1 MDQDY
6 IVRDARKRA
15 ELMRTV
21 REMDAKL
28 DHVQTS
34 SDAQTERLAELRAE
48 IVGLNARLLSY
59 GQTKR
64 TWLDRIASWLR
75 RLIMGQVSF
84 LSRGYAAT
92 VLFLYAGKDRL
103 FDVDYYLTQASDI
116 VASGID
122 PFFHYL
128 RYGWRE
134 GRNPHPLFDT
144 NYYLRIYPDVAATDK
159 NPLLHYLRWGWHE
172 GRNPHPLFDTS
183 AYLKQAPALQGGKT
197 NPVLHYQRLGWRA
210 GLQPHCLFDGSYY
223 LARYPDVGRS
233 GLNPLVHFLCYGDL
247 EGRHPHK
254 WFDPDFYRTQ
264 YPDVAKSG
272 MGALS
277 HYLRHGAAEG
287 RNPHPQ
293 FDALFY
299 CDENLDIQPGLSPLE
314 HYLRVG
320 VVRKSPTLETMCA
333 ERYLP
338 VEPRS
343 RTQSL
348 RGKVVDIIVPVYRGL
363 DETRAC
369 INSILD
375 SRNEEPY
382 ELIVINDRSPDPELC
397 SYLSEAVARR
407 GFTLLENSSN
417 LGFAGTVNRGMAL
430 HRDRDVVLLNS
441 DTTVSNDWLDRL
453 IACAHSAARIGTVT
467 PFSNN
472 ATICSYPR
480 FCVNNALP
488 RGTRAEELDRI
499 CAQVNR
505 GRSVD
510 IPTAVGYCMYIRR
523 DCLDETG
530 LFDEKTFGSGY
541 GEENDFSMRALS
553 LGWRNIL
560 AADVF
565 VFHAGAVSFSD
576 RALKL
581 QLTAT
586 SALRKRHSKYE
597 ALVKR
602 HVRRDP
608 GRPYRIALTAGRFRT
623 SGRPVI
629 LFVSHNFGGGVQQHI
644 RELTQQLGDRAH
656 VLKLEPDRNGTVVL
670 SSCEPTDGVSL
681 QIPAKEHYDSLV
693 RILQSCGV
701 TRLHVHHLMGHTLN
715 VERLRHDLNVPM
727 DFTAHDY
734 FVVCPFVN
742 LADAQGRYCGEP
754 EEAGCDQCIHTRS
767 PSLGLDIVSWRKK
780 YGWLV
785 NIAERVITPSLDVA
799 KRLGRYFPDARL
811 VASGHPSS
819 GCDSPTRVR
828 CVHPIRDQEFLRVAV
843 LGAMTTHKGIE
854 NLQRCAELACQEG
867 LPLEFTL
874 IGFVERQARGSR
886 TFAFAETGEY
896 LPEELS
902 ARLEEIKPHVSWFP
916 VRSPETFSFTLS
928 ECLARGLPVVAPD
941 IGSFPERLGGREWT
955 WIYPWQ
961 LESED
966 LLDLFLRIREN
977 IRNSASPKPSSLLNG
992 LSSEFYSREY
1002 LNGAGASLRERG
1014 RLRQTSSAELIAV
1027 LSSDPSGQLQSCGY
1041 IRGYLPLTHPR
1052 LRSSIQLTVAT
1063 PYSALG
1069 LEGDVLLVQRTT
1081 VPNLQI
1087 AQELVDFC
1095 RANNIQLVYETD
1107 DDLFNV
1113 PANHPE
1119 NYFYQPF
1126 FEAANYVVQHAS
1138 VVLVSTPALR
1148 RRLQTLHADIRIIPN
1163 ALDERLWLA
1172 GTRRRIKDPTQ
1183 SVRILYMGTNTHVDD
1198 LLMLEKPFRELKD
1211 EFGEAVEL
1219 DVIGIVPE
1227 DHRLDWFNVV
1237 PVPDGNS
1244 ASYPLFVNW
1253 LRGINRWDIG
1263 IAPLVDNDFS
1273 RCKSYIKYLDY
1284 AALELPGVF
1293 TSIGV
1298 FDGVVNH
1305 GETGLLVNN
1314 ELTAWKDALHSLI
1327 QDPELRR
1334 YMGRAA
1340 LKDVSTRHTLN
1351 AQSEWRRNFW
1361 RHIVNRGS
1369 SLQAT
1374 HAD

>member
-1 MDQDY
+1 
-6 IVRDARKRA
+6 
-15 ELMRTV
+15 MRTV

-28 DHVQTS
+28 SHVQTGL
-34 SDAQTERLAELRAE
+34 DAQTERLAELKAE
-48 IVGLNARLLSY
+48 IVGLNAKLLSY

-64 TWLDRIASWLR
+64 TWLGRIASSLR
-75 RLIMGQVSF
+75 QLIMGQVGF
-84 LSRGYAAT
+84 LSGRYAAS

-103 FDVDYYLTQASDI
+103 FDAEYYRANASDI
-116 VASGID
+116 LRSGMD
-122 PFFHYL
+122 PMFHYL
-128 RYGWRE
+128 RYGWREGRSPHPLFDTNYYLLSNPDVAAAKINPLLHFLRWGWRE

-144 NYYLRIYPDVAATDK
+144 TGYL
-159 NPLLHYLRWGWHE
+159 E
-172 GRNPHPLFDTS
+172 
-183 AYLKQAPALQGGKT
+183 QAPELRRGKT
-197 NPVLHYQRLGWRA
+197 NPVRHYQVLGCRK

-223 LARYPDVGRS
+223 LARYPDVERS
-233 GLNPLVHFLCYGDL
+233 GLNPLVHFLCYGEF
-247 EGRHPHK
+247 EGRRPHR
-254 WFDPDFYRTQ
+254 WFDPDFYRTE
-264 YPDVAKSG
+264 YPDVTKSG
-272 MGALS
+272 IGALS

-287 RNPHPQ
+287 RDPHPQ

-299 CDENLDIQPGLSPLE
+299 CYENPDIQPGLSPLE

-320 VVRKSPTLETMCA
+320 IARKLPTLETMCV

-338 VEPRS
+338 VAPRAG
-343 RTQSL
+343 TQFL

-369 INSILD
+369 INSILE
-375 SRNEEPY
+375 SRNKESY
-382 ELIVINDRSPDPELC
+382 ELIVINDLSPDPELC
-397 SYLSEAVARR
+397 SYLAVAAARR
-407 GFTLLENSSN
+407 DFTLLENSSN

-430 HRDRDVVLLNS
+430 HQDRDVVLLNS

-453 IACAHSAARIGTVT
+453 IACAHSGSRIGTVT

-488 RGTRAEELDRI
+488 RGTRSQELDRI

-523 DCLDETG
+523 DCLDDTG
-530 LFDEKTFGSGY
+530 LFDEKTFGGGY
-541 GEENDFSMRALS
+541 GEENDFSMRALA

-581 QLTAT
+581 QLTAS
-586 SALRKRHSKYE
+586 SALRKKHPEYE
-597 ALVKR
+597 AFVKR

-608 GRPYRIALTAGRFRT
+608 GRPYRFALTAGRFRT
-623 SGRPVI
+623 AGRPVI
-629 LFVSHNFGGGVQQHI
+629 LFVTHDFGGGVQQHI
-644 RELTQQLGDRAH
+644 RELTQLLGQGAY
-656 VLKLEPDRNGTVVL
+656 VLTLEPGRNGTVVL
-670 SSCEPTDGVSL
+670 SDCEATDDVSL
-681 QIPAKEHYDSLV
+681 RIHPKEQYDSLV
-693 RILQSCGV
+693 SILRSCGV
-701 TRLHVHHLMGHTLN
+701 TRLHVHQLMGHTLN
-715 VERLRHDLNVPM
+715 VERLRYDLNVPM

-742 LADAQGRYCGEP
+742 LADVRGRYCGEP
-754 EEAGCDQCIHTRS
+754 NEAGCNQCIHTRS

-780 YGWLV
+780 HGWLV
-785 NIAERVITPSLDVA
+785 NIAERVITPSFDVA
-799 KRLGRYFPDARL
+799 KRLERYFPDARL
-811 VASGHPSS
+811 VASGHPSFS
-819 GCDSPTRVR
+819 SDSPTRAR
-828 CVHPIRDQEFLRVAV
+828 CVYPVQDEEFLRVAV
-843 LGAMTTHKGIE
+843 LGAMTIHKGIE
-854 NLQRCAELACQEG
+854 NLQHCSELARQEG
-867 LPLEFTL
+867 LQLEFTL
-874 IGFVERQARGSR
+874 IGFVERQAREDR
-886 TFAFAETGEY
+886 TFAFGETGEY

-902 ARLEEIKPHVSWFP
+902 TRIEETKPHVMWFP

-955 WIYPWQ
+955 WIYPWR
-961 LESED
+961 LEPEA
-966 LLDLFLRIREN
+966 LLHLFLTIREN
-977 IRNSASPKPSSLLNG
+977 MKSGTSPQPSPLMNSVGP
-992 LSSEFYSREY
+992 EFYRHEY
-1002 LNGAGASLRERG
+1002 LNCAAVALRDRAH
-1014 RLRQTSSAELIAV
+1014 LNHSNTAEVVAL

-1041 IRGYLPLTHPR
+1041 IRGYLPLTHPS
-1052 LRSSIQLTVAT
+1052 LRNSIQLTVAT
-1063 PYSALG
+1063 PCSALG

-1087 AQELVDFC
+1087 AQELVDSC

-1126 FEAANYVVQHAS
+1126 FEAANYVIQHAS

-1163 ALDERLWLA
+1163 ALDERLWLTD
-1172 GTRRRIKDPTQ
+1172 TRRRTKDPTQ
-1183 SVRILYMGTNTHVDD
+1183 PVRILYMGTKTHVDD
-1198 LLMLEKPFRELKD
+1198 LLMLEQPFRELKD
-1211 EFGEAVEL
+1211 EFGAVIEL
-1219 DVIGIVPE
+1219 DVIGIVP
-1227 DHRLDWFNVV
+1227 DNHRRDWFNVV
-1237 PVPDGNS
+1237 PVPDGES
-1244 ASYPLFVNW
+1244 GSYPLFVNW

-1284 AALELPGVF
+1284 AALELAGVF

-1314 ELTAWKDALHSLI
+1314 EPTAWKDALRSLI
-1327 QDPELRR
+1327 QDPQLRR
-1334 YMGRAA
+1334 HMSQSAF
-1340 LKDVSTRHTLN
+1340 KDFSNRHTLN
-1351 AQSEWRRNFW
+1351 AQSGWRRNFW

-1369 SLQAT
+1369 SQQAT